1 MTINELDIILTL
13 KKKDKMIKLYLDTS
27 VVSALFDGRNPERQ
41 NLTISFFNE
50 IRNFRIYI
58 SVITLAEV
66 ERTPDPELREKM
78 EETLMGHNV
87 LSLTD
92 DVELLTEKYINYGA
106 VPKSHEEDAYHIAI
120 AVINDMDYLL
130 SWNFKHLVREKTREV
145 VNMVNTT
152 NNLKKIDII
161 TPAEIL

>member
-1 MTINELDIILTL
+1 
-13 KKKDKMIKLYLDTS
+13 MIKLYLDTS
-27 VVSALFDGRNPERQ
+27 VISALFDDRNPERQ
-41 NLTISFFNE
+41 NLTRSFFNA
-50 IRNFRIYI
+50 IRNFRIFI
-58 SVITLAEV
+58 SVVTLAEV
-66 ERTPDPELREKM
+66 ERTPDIELRGKM
-78 EETLMGHNV
+78 EDTLMGHNV

-92 DVELLTEKYINYGA
+92 DVKLLAKKYIHHGA
-106 VPKSHEEDAYHIAI
+106 VPKHHEEDAYHIAI

-152 NNLKKIDII
+152 NNFKKIEII

>member
-1 MTINELDIILTL
+1 
-13 KKKDKMIKLYLDTS
+13 MIKLYLDTS
-27 VVSALFDGRNPERQ
+27 VVSALFDSRNPERQ
-41 NLTISFFNE
+41 NLTVSFFNAV
-50 IRNFRIYI
+50 RSFKVSI

-66 ERTPDPELREKM
+66 ERTPDIELRRKM
-78 EETLMGHNV
+78 EDALMGHTV

-92 DVELLTEKYINYGA
+92 DVKLLAEKYILHGA
-106 VPKSHEEDAYHIAI
+106 VPKNHEEDAYHIAI
-120 AVINDMDYLL
+120 AVVNDMDYLL

-161 TPAEIL
+161 TPAEVL